1 GELAEA
7 QILQRNNQTVFEL
20 QNVDVRV
27 PPRHLRE
34 MCAFAPDLLR
44 RRAHAHG
51 LAFDMLV
58 EGEFR
63 TEGDANLGVG
73 IICGG
78 EAAVVNELSRYKS
91 VPKPRRARKSI
102 GLTVVAHRDTL
113 LGLKSAKG
121 DFFVG
126 GNIVGR

>member
-1 GELAEA
+1 
-7 QILQRNNQTVFEL
+7 
-20 QNVDVRV
+20 
-27 PPRHLRE
+27 
-34 MCAFAPDLLR
+34 MSAFAPDLLR
-44 RRAHAHG
+44 RRAPTHT

-91 VPKPRRARKSI
+91 VSKPRRARESI
-102 GLTVVAHRDTL
+102 GLTVVAHRNTL
-113 LGLKSAKG
+113 LEFEIRK
-121 DFFVG
+121 
-126 GNIVGR
+126 R